1 MKNQIEDRE
10 KENTIKNEERK
21 KLMINLEKEN

>member
-10 KENTIKNEERK
+10 RQNNIKIEERK